1 MKDPETDRSK
11 GYGFIIYNEAEDAK
25 KAMEHLNG
33 FELAGRPMKVGHV
46 TEAGVPVGQFQSKL
60 LFISL
65 FIDIKNIITIIYK
78 YAICI
83 LNYKYIS
90 FLFNMQRKLA

>member
-1 MKDPETDRSK
+1 MVKDPDTDRSK

-46 TEAGVPVGQFQSKL
+46 TDAGVPVGK
-60 LFISL
+60 
-65 FIDIKNIITIIYK
+65 
-78 YAICI
+78 
-83 LNYKYIS
+83 
-90 FLFNMQRKLA
+90 

>member
-46 TEAGVPVGQFQSKL
+46 TEAGVPVGQFQSKGL
-60 LFISL
+60 VIILFI
-65 FIDIKNIITIIYK
+65 Y
-78 YAICI
+78 
-83 LNYKYIS
+83 
-90 FLFNMQRKLA
+90 

>member
-60 LFISL
+60 LVIL
-65 FIDIKNIITIIYK
+65 FIHRYK
-78 YAICI
+78 EYHYN
-83 LNYKYIS
+83 NY
-90 FLFNMQRKLA
+90 